1 MSGGALFGLV
11 VAAGV
16 VGALARHGAVV
27 ACGKRE
33 RFPVVILV
41 VNALGSLAVGVLI
54 GLASVIPNDWLLVA
68 TTGFCAAFTTF
79 STFTVDTVRLALDG
93 RGWAAV
99 GNLLGSLALGL
110 GCAALGAA
118 AAIAIAI
125 A

>member
-1 MSGGALFGLV
+1 MSGGVLFGLV

-16 VGALARHGAVV
+16 AGALARHGAVI
-27 ACGKRE
+27 AFGRRE

-41 VNALGSLAVGVLI
+41 VNAIGSLAVGVLI
-54 GLASVIPNDWLLVA
+54 GLASAIASDWLLVA
-68 TTGFCAAFTTF
+68 TTGFCAALTTF
-79 STFTVDTVRLALDG
+79 STFTVDTVRLALEG

-118 AAIAIAI
+118 VALAIV
-125 A
+125 

>member
-1 MSGGALFGLV
+1 MSGGVLFGLV

-27 ACGKRE
+27 AFGRRE

-41 VNALGSLAVGVLI
+41 VNAIGSLAVGVLI
-54 GLASVIPNDWLLVA
+54 GLASAIASDWLLVA
-68 TTGFCAAFTTF
+68 TTGFCAALTTF
-79 STFTVDTVRLALDG
+79 STFTVDTVRLALEG

-118 AAIAIAI
+118 VALAIV
-125 A
+125 